1 MRTSPHFIIDLKT
14 GDLASPSATIAA
26 ARAHDA
32 PVAASREQISR
43 IAVIAAICLTVGLFL
58 LFTGIARADDT
69 ESETDR
75 LRDALRAALQQQ
87 QALED
92 QRTTLEAQLTDMT
105 RDRDR
110 LSRNVDAAYARI
122 KTLQKDYNTA
132 VTDFNKRLEER
143 NQILEKWKSAYEDA
157 ADVARAK
164 DAERAKF
171 QGESEAY
178 QAANKVCRAK
188 NAQLVKVSSDILAG
202 YRDINMWKVLAIREP
217 MIGFVGVDHENRVQ
231 AYLDRILDQ
240 KVQP

>member
-1 MRTSPHFIIDLKT
+1 MRTSRHFIIDLKT
-14 GDLASPSATIAA
+14 GDLASSTTGLPA
-26 ARAHDA
+26 ARAFDA

-43 IAVIAAICLTVGLFL
+43 IAAIAAICLTVGLFL
-58 LFTGIARADDT
+58 LLTGIARADDT

-92 QRTTLEAQLTDMT
+92 QRTTLQAQLTDMT

-110 LSRNVDAAYARI
+110 LSSKVDVAYARI
-122 KTLQKDYNTA
+122 KTLQKDYDTA

-171 QGESEAY
+171 QGEAEAY